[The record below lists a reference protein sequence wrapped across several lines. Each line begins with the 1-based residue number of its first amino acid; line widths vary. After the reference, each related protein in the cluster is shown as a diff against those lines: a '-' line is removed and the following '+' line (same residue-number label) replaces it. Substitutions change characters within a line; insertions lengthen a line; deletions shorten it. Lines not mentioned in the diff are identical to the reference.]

1 MKHSPNNE
9 TGVWLPRNNT
19 THHEIKQRQKR
30 ISAMSNPLYNTF
42 PTVSNGKIG
51 GEQIQ
56 TVNARDLHTF
66 LENGDKFATWI
77 KDKIET
83 YNFVEN
89 QDFMSFS
96 ENTEKPKGGRPSKEY
111 AISLDMAKELAMV
124 ERNEKGRIVRKYFI
138 QCEKI
143 AKNVNVG
150 IDAATMEMIRRSDGI
165 TRMLSH
171 KVTTIEKT
179 VEFMCTR
186 VQPHQPVV
194 IIQGKTAGEI
204 LRANGFGGIKGLAA
218 WFGNRLEAFGC
229 RVNNNGS
236 GYLGVSRARLFDP
249 NKTDLYLKS
258 GGKFAIRQKIAERQ
272 GHRNL
277 RLVGQN

>member
-1 MKHSPNNE
+1 MKQPPE
-9 TGVWLPRNNT
+9 KEYGVCLPQNNT
-19 THHEIKQRQKR
+19 THHNIKQRQKR
-30 ISAMSNPLYNTF
+30 ISAMSAPLYNTF

-56 TVNARDLHTF
+56 TVNARDLHEF
-66 LENGDKFATWI
+66 LEVKTSFNDWI
-77 KDKIET
+77 NRRVQDYDFEEEKDF
-83 YNFVEN
+83 Y
-89 QDFMSFS
+89 SFLS
-96 ENTEKPKGGRPSKEY
+96 ESGYGRPTKEY

-165 TRMLSH
+165 IRMLSH

-272 GHRNL
+272 SHRNL